1 MCMLRSNGKT
11 EEIARITTDPKFYC
25 FTCAAEANC
34 AETSVNRRPSELRYQ
49 ESVRSILFC
58 NMRMAAPR

>member
-1 MCMLRSNGKT
+1 MTSATCRCGKTDHSHMCMLRSNGKT

-34 AETSVNRRPSELRYQ
+34 ADNLCEP
-49 ESVRSILFC
+49 
-58 NMRMAAPR
+58 APIKP